1 MSSCLIIIFL
11 LLKSGQIQYPDG
23 FILYVHSYHNTKL
36 NIDLKLQMSLHVYN
50 DPYRCNSTEKQV
62 DSNW

>member
-23 FILYVHSYHNTKL
+23 FILYVHSYRNTKV
-36 NIDLKLQMSLHVYN
+36 NIDLKFQMPLHVYN
-50 DPYRCNSTEKQV
+50 DPNLQM
-62 DSNW
+62 